1 MTEKQAFFSIPKAAK
16 ICSVSRA
23 TMWNWVKSGKVA
35 AFVTPGG
42 HHRIPSPEVD
52 RLISANG
59 SGQVMSS
66 DAIRPHVMRPNIK
79 RLLIV
84 DDDAAMRK
92 LYNHHLS
99 GLGYDVISAANGFEA
114 GVMVSQRRPD
124 LVVLDLFMEGI
135 DGFEVCRTLK
145 NDPDLRFIRILAI
158 SGVEGDQVEARI
170 LSEGADAFIPKSAG
184 LEVIASTIDTLL
196 NDLSRGS

>member
-1 MTEKQAFFSIPKAAK
+1 MLMTEKQTFFSIPKAAK
-16 ICSVSRA
+16 VCSVSRA

-52 RLISANG
+52 RLINANG
-59 SGQVMSS
+59 AGRVMGSRTM
-66 DAIRPHVMRPNIK
+66 RPHIK

-84 DDDAAMRK
+84 DDDAALRK
-92 LYNHHLS
+92 LYTHYLS
-99 GLGYDVISAANGFEA
+99 GLGYDVLSAANGFEA

-124 LVVLDLFMEGI
+124 LVLLDLFMEGL

-170 LSEGADAFIPKSAG
+170 LGEGADAFIPKSAG

-196 NDLSRGS
+196 KDILRGS

>member
-1 MTEKQAFFSIPKAAK
+1 MSKKPKQTFFSIPEAAR

-52 RLISANG
+52 RLINGKG
-59 SGQVMSS
+59 SGRVMG
-66 DAIRPHVMRPNIK
+66 PHDMRPQVK

-92 LYNHHLS
+92 LYTHHFR
-99 GLGYDVISAANGFEA
+99 GLGYDVLGAANGFEA

-124 LVVLDLFMEGI
+124 LVLLDLFMEGI
-135 DGFEVCRTLK
+135 DGFEVCRTIK
-145 NDPDLRFIRILAI
+145 DDPDLRHIRILAI
-158 SGVEGDQVEARI
+158 SGVEGGQVEARI
-170 LSEGADAFIPKSAG
+170 LRQGADDFIPKSAG
-184 LEVIASTIDTLL
+184 LEAIAAAIDALL
-196 NDLSRGS
+196 GAS